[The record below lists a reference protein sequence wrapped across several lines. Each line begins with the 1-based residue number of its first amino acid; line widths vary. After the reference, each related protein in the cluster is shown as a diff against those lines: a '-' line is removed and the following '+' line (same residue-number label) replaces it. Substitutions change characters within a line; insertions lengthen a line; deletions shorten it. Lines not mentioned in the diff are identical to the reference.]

1 LATTSPR
8 AELADAKDHRDN
20 TLPRLV
26 EVDARIVSAQ
36 DRLDHERDRIA
47 REQEAA
53 RSSRQTAQ
61 QGASRVLK
69 FGEGGI
75 SWHRK
80 SLDHVSWPAPQP
92 RGPD

>member
-1 LATTSPR
+1 LATTSRR

-36 DRLDHERDRIA
+36 DWLDHERDRIA

-53 RSSRQTAQ
+53 TCIHCEALAKPLSKGQA
-61 QGASRVLK
+61 GA
-69 FGEGGI
+69 
-75 SWHRK
+75 
-80 SLDHVSWPAPQP
+80 
-92 RGPD
+92 